1 MFLEILF
8 SSLLLIF
15 VICIV
20 FGLLGKLIEKMDS

>member
-1 MFLEILF
+1 MDILL

-20 FGLLGKLIEKMDS
+20 SGLLGKLIEKVDS